1 MPKSK
6 CSKCSCETFE
16 MAEVTPVN
24 SNTKATFIQCTKCGS
39 VAGVLDVYNIGL
51 YIREIAK
58 KLEVNI

>member
-1 MPKSK
+1 
-6 CSKCSCETFE
+6 